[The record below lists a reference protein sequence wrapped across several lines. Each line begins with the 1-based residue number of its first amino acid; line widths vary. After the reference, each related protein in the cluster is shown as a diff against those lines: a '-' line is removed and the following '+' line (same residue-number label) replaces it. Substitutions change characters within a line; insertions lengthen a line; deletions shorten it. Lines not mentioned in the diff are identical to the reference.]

1 MAGLKDLLN
10 WGPLLRT
17 RRNHA
22 LEHASLQILAQKK
35 PGLRAAGYSD
45 SGGFWV
51 MGDVS
56 LEDLQVAVEEA
67 MARLRG
73 GESRL
78 AIHPF
83 CGTNFATT
91 GLLAGTTAWMAML
104 GTRNRRDVL
113 DRWPLVISL
122 VTIMMIAAQPLGPAV
137 QQHVTTEANI
147 GNLQITGMTVQQKS
161 GAPVIRVTTRQS

>member
-1 MAGLKDLLN
+1 MSVLKDLLN
-10 WGPLLRT
+10 WGPFLRT

-22 LEHASLQILAQKK
+22 LEHASLQILASKK

-51 MGDVS
+51 LSDVS
-56 LEDLQVAVEEA
+56 LEDLQTAVDEA
-67 MARLRG
+67 LTRLRA

-91 GLLAGTTAWMAML
+91 GLLAGSAAWAAML
-104 GTRNRRDVL
+104 GTRNKRDMF

-122 VTIMMIAAQPLGPAV
+122 VTFMLIAAQPIGPAV
-137 QQHVTTEANI
+137 QQHVTTEAKP
-147 GNLQITGMTVQQKS
+147 GNLQVTGMSIQQR
-161 GAPVIRVTTRQS
+161 GNAPVIRVTTRST